1 MYLFIFITILS
12 LIITVLYYFGII
24 RYVLLYF
31 KNTNSYLEKYKNL
44 DQADKEKKV
53 IISISVA
60 PDKILKIKPMINSI
74 LDQTVKVNQIVLNLP
89 NNIEYDIPKEY
100 ETIFTVFRCG
110 KDYGECNKF
119 IPTILRE
126 ENNNVIIFLLDENYI
141 FAKDYIENM
150 IEEYKKNNCSVISK
164 GGILITPEFFDTDI
178 YDRKNK
184 TLNNEWIKEC
194 IKSEKKN
201 INSNDTFKIF
211 NF

>member
-100 ETIFTVFRCG
+100 ENIFTVFRCG